1 MGGCSS
7 KAKGDTTTG
16 DPPKTESSDPLPTER
31 DAVSDNNPGG
41 NASAE
46 QPPEWD
52 EAFPVP
58 EPTPEMVVWTLVAK
72 MDTLDLGTP
81 QGLVQGF
88 DVARKLQAVGA
99 NEKALPV
106 RRTLLCACSDLHGK
120 THANTLTAKNNLAG
134 LLVTLGEKVE
144 AVELVTEVV
153 AGYAAQLGA
162 THPYTLVAK
171 ENLAMLTSSEFI
183 ESPITEESPSA
194 EGGEKELLMATDA
207 DPPDATPLHETDA
220 TVQTTDNCA
229 TTDWNW
235 LSYICAPAG
244 DEGILPRDE
253 EIVRKNTETEY
264 DDTIVDHSDEAR

>member
-31 DAVSDNNPGG
+31 VAVSDNNPGG
-41 NASAE
+41 NSSAE

-72 MDTLDLGTP
+72 MDTLDLGTM
-81 QGLVQGF
+81 QGLAQGF

-106 RRTLLCACSDLHGK
+106 RRTLLCACSDLHGE

-162 THPYTLVAK
+162 THPHTLVAK
-171 ENLAMLTSSEFI
+171 DNLAMLTSSEFI
-183 ESPITEESPSA
+183 EFPITEESPSA
-194 EGGEKELLMATDA
+194 EGEEKEVLMDTDA
-207 DPPDATPLHETDA
+207 DPLHETDF
-220 TVQTTDNCA
+220 TVQTTANCA
-229 TTDWNW
+229 TKDWNW
-235 LSYICAPAG
+235 LSYICAPAD
-244 DEGILPRDE
+244 DEGILPPDE
-253 EIVRKNTETEY
+253 EIVRKNTETEC